1 MQRDFAPVHVTAA
14 FCTLHEPHDHR
25 RCVDNTRGGALQAC
39 CTRQLVTHARAM
51 HCSRLAV
58 ASVTRSAGLLACPAT
73 CTRRCQLHNS
83 FSRAGHPDVQRVVDE
98 EADLGCKSTPE
109 LACDAVTPGTLSAGV
124 LGRFEELAH
133 LLCTCSS
140 AASQRDLL
148 KCSLEFLSCSATF
161 EFSARK

>member
-1 MQRDFAPVHVTAA
+1 M
-14 FCTLHEPHDHR
+14 
-25 RCVDNTRGGALQAC
+25 
-39 CTRQLVTHARAM
+39 HAQ
-51 HCSRLAV
+51 CIAV

-161 EFSARK
+161 EKKSELAAACRQNPHLIRLPSLSLGGLVGHHHIGKSP

>member
-1 MQRDFAPVHVTAA
+1 M
-14 FCTLHEPHDHR
+14 
-25 RCVDNTRGGALQAC
+25 
-39 CTRQLVTHARAM
+39 HAQ
-51 HCSRLAV
+51 CIAV

-161 EFSARK
+161 EFSARKYKCRWFDDARRASSNHVVAALRGRTAWTGEGL